1 MLPPRAGSHTFDP
14 TSTMEIA
21 ANLVINCIFQPAR
34 LERLYTQ
41 HQFNSTLP
49 SLHTILTRLTSTIFD
64 YTTIYSI
71 IFNKEENLQNQA
83 LMTTQLVLI
92 NAYLGVQNDASQSIG
107 VKNVVKHHIN
117 SIVKTKLVS
126 LQSNIDVICLNY
138 TTSGNRED
146 SNSNMSVVSLE
157 ECEERQVL
165 WYSHISNLYTA
176 VLSGKVFMS
185 TLQTPLGPP
194 I

>member
-1 MLPPRAGSHTFDP
+1 
-14 TSTMEIA
+14 MEIA
-21 ANLVINCIFQPAR
+21 TSLVINCIFQPAR
-34 LERLYTQ
+34 LERLYIQ

-49 SLHTILTRLTSTIFD
+49 SLHTILTRLSSTIFD

-71 IFNKEENLQNQA
+71 IFNEEEDLQNQA
-83 LMTTQLVLI
+83 LMTTHSLLI
-92 NAYLGVQNDASQSIG
+92 NAYLSVQNDASQSIG
-107 VKNVVKHHIN
+107 VKNVVKQHIN

-138 TTSGNRED
+138 TTTTSNSED
-146 SNSNMSVVSLE
+146 SNSNMSVVSIE

-185 TLQTPLGPP
+185 VLQTPLGPP